1 MSRVLGRSATG
12 ETKAVA
18 TALAHVFRHLIV
30 FVVVLGV
37 FLAGVIGYLL
47 GSIRP
52 EQARYRSA
60 ARALELVHAAML
72 DQETGLRG
80 YLLVQ
85 DRAFLTPYRQGV
97 ATVGRQDP
105 VLDRNLQAD
114 PRLAPLLLKM
124 RLAEQAWSSG
134 WATDVVTGNAP
145 SESAG
150 RAEFYARGKELFDHY
165 RDAEV
170 VLRSRLWARRDALYA
185 REGDLLVMAL
195 ALAVVL
201 GAAFMVVV
209 TRQRR
214 VLERTLVG
222 PVRDILAATEGV
234 SRGDLSPQLVPAGPE
249 EFRRIAVSVNR
260 MRLSLADVERR
271 RQAAQ
276 EQVELQAG
284 QLSAILGM
292 SREISGS
299 LNLRYVLR
307 TVGEVATGVS
317 GFDRAVVWL
326 ADGDTSGVFEDA
338 YDSNQPDAPST
349 GAAVEIGVGVVG
361 QAVRYGRTATS
372 NERGEPSVE
381 VRHDE
386 SLRSLAVP
394 LVVGARI
401 IGAVEL
407 SSTEPHRMAGGTL
420 DVVETLATHAAAAI
434 EAARLHSDTE
444 SLAHTDALTGL
455 ANRRQLDHDLAI
467 ECERSGR
474 YERPLGLLM
483 FDVDHFKRLNDT
495 HGHQRGDEV
504 LQELTA
510 VVRDAVRSTDTVYRY
525 GGEEFVVVARE
536 TGHEDSVAL
545 AERLRRRIEE
555 HFGAHGSPEPVT
567 ASFGVAL
574 VPPSP
579 PDPSQLIASADG
591 ALYRAK
597 AEGRNRV
604 VMGGHVGG

>member
-1 MSRVLGRSATG
+1 MSRVLDRSATG

-18 TALAHVFRHLIV
+18 SALADVFRQLIV

-52 EQARYRSA
+52 DQARYRSA

-80 YLLVQ
+80 YLLVE
-85 DRAFLTPYRQGV
+85 DAAFLTPYQNGV

-105 VLDRNLQAD
+105 VLDRNLQTD
-114 PRLAPLLLKM
+114 SRLAPLLLRM
-124 RLAEQAWSSG
+124 RVAEQAWSSG
-134 WATDVVTGNAP
+134 WASDVAAGHAP
-145 SESAG
+145 SESAA
-150 RAEFYARGKELFDHY
+150 RTAFYGQGKEAFDRY
-165 RDAEV
+165 RDAEAA
-170 VLRSRLWARRDALYA
+170 LRARLWNRRDSLYA
-185 REGDLLVMAL
+185 REGNLLVAALGL
-195 ALAVVL
+195 ALVL
-201 GAAFMVVV
+201 AAAFMVVV

-214 VLERTLVG
+214 VLDRTVVG

-234 SRGDLSPQLVPAGPE
+234 SRGDLSPPLDPAGPE
-249 EFRRIAVSVNR
+249 EFRRIALSVNR
-260 MRLSLADVERR
+260 MRSSLAEVERR

-299 LNLRYVLR
+299 LNLRYVMR
-307 TVGEVATGVS
+307 TVGEVATSVS
-317 GFDRAVVWL
+317 GFDRAVIWL
-326 ADGDTSGVFEDA
+326 AEESASAVFEDA
-338 YDSNQPDAPST
+338 YDSTRPDAPST
-349 GAAVEIGVGVVG
+349 GAGVEVGVGVVG

-372 NERGEPSVE
+372 NEHGEPSVE
-381 VRHDE
+381 VRHDGP
-386 SLRSLAVP
+386 LRSLAVP

-401 IGAVEL
+401 IGAIEL
-407 SSTEPHRMAGGTL
+407 GGAEPHRMAAGTL

-455 ANRRQLDHDLAI
+455 SNRRQLDQDLAL

-474 YERPLGLLM
+474 YERPLGLVM

-525 GGEEFVVVARE
+525 GGEEFVILARE
-536 TGHEDSVAL
+536 TGHEDAAAL

-555 HFGAHGSPEPVT
+555 HFRAHGSPESVT

-579 PDPSQLIASADG
+579 PDPAQLIASADA

-604 VMGGHVGG
+604 VVGPVA